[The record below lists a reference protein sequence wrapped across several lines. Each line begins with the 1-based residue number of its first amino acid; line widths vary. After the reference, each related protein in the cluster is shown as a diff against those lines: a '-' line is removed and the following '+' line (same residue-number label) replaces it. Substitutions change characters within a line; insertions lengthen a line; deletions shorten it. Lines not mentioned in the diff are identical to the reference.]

1 MVAAISFGPARNRA
15 PCARVSIGVRNLA
28 EIRKEVERASERRAE
43 LWEDLA
49 EGHDAEKAAEAAR
62 LSTLIE
68 DLWAEARRARARAQY
83 GPSDEI
89 ITRARA
95 EDRLDRE
102 ARRWREAA

>member
-1 MVAAISFGPARNRA
+1 M
-15 PCARVSIGVRNLA
+15 RNLHD
-28 EIRKEVERASERRAE
+28 IRRELEQASEVRTA
-43 LWEDLA
+43 LWEELS
-49 EGHDAEKAAEAAR
+49 EGYDATKSAEAAR

-68 DLWAEARRARARAQY
+68 DLWAEARKAKAWARY

-102 ARRWREAA
+102 ARRYAKAA